1 MISLADPLFLFI
13 GFIFI
18 PLFIRKKAAFLGYS
32 RLHLMEGHLGS
43 WFFRLLPQFLFVM
56 TIAFLVIG
64 LARPQKNNV
73 VTYERFL
80 ARDIILVV
88 DLSYSMED
96 TFKNREGARK
106 IDVAKNAARQFILKR
121 ENDRIGLL
129 VFGDDTFGSWP
140 LTRDLDLILK
150 KVGRLGSTFYGGTDL
165 AQPFLKALSHFR
177 DMGQSESRVLVYLS
191 DGKGRIP
198 DTLEEKI
205 IMEMNKM
212 DTHFYLLG
220 INISQEKNDLLEIV
234 ERTDGRFFVAD
245 SAGELRKAFEAIDLL
260 EPSMVQIE
268 IQGQVKELYLHS
280 VFLALCLMLIWTILR
295 QTLFIELS

>member
-1 MISLADPLFLFI
+1 MIRLADPLFLFV
-13 GFIFI
+13 GLIFL

-32 RLHLMEGHLGS
+32 QLHLIEGHHGS
-43 WFFRLLPQFLFVM
+43 WFFRLLPQFLFAI
-56 TIAFLVIG
+56 TITFLVIG

-73 VTYERFL
+73 VSFERFL

-96 TFKNREGARK
+96 SFKNRDGARK
-106 IDVAKNAARQFILKR
+106 IDVAKNAAKQFILKR

-129 VFGDDTFGSWP
+129 VFGDETFGSWP

-150 KVGRLGSTFYGGTDL
+150 KVSRLGSTFYGGTDL

-191 DGKGRIP
+191 DGKGKIP
-198 DTLEEKI
+198 ETLKEKI
-205 IMEMNKM
+205 IREINKM
-212 DTHFYLLG
+212 NTRFYLLG
-220 INISQEKNDLLEIV
+220 INIAQEKNDLLEIV
-234 ERTDGRFFVAD
+234 DRTNGRFFVAD
-245 SAGELRKAFEAIDLL
+245 SAGELRKAFDAIDLL
-260 EPSMVQIE
+260 EPSVIE
-268 IQGQVKELYLHS
+268 IEVQGETRELYLYA
-280 VFLALCLMLIWTILR
+280 VFLALSLMLIWTLLR

>member
-1 MISLADPLFLFI
+1 
-13 GFIFI
+13 
-18 PLFIRKKAAFLGYS
+18 
-32 RLHLMEGHLGS
+32 MEGYLGS
-43 WFFRLLPQFLFVM
+43 WFFRLLPQFLFAV
-56 TIAFLVIG
+56 TVALLVIG

-96 TFKNREGARK
+96 SFKNREGERK

-150 KVGRLGSTFYGGTDL
+150 KVGRLGTTFYGGTDL
-165 AQPFLKALSHFR
+165 AQPFLKSLEHFQ
-177 DMGQSESRVLVYLS
+177 DMGQSDSRVLVYLS
-191 DGKGRIP
+191 DGKGRVP
-198 DTLEEKI
+198 DRFKEKI

-212 DTHFYLLG
+212 DAHFYLLG
-220 INISQEKNDLLEIV
+220 INISQDNNDLIEIV
-234 ERTDGRFFVAD
+234 NRTEGHFFAAD
-245 SAGELRKAFEAIDLL
+245 SAGELRKAFEEIDLL
-260 EPSMVQIE
+260 EPSIVEIE
-268 IQGQVKELYLHS
+268 VQGQVKELYLYS
-280 VFLALCLMLIWTILR
+280 VFLALCLMLIWTLLR